1 MNPFFDIMNGLGI
14 RCNESYAKDLFYAQ
28 GMGFT
33 LLGIKRML
41 EHYGVKVQAVRAE
54 KHTLVDI
61 PFPLVCEWNGRVRL
75 LTAPPADLDAFYAQ
89 WNGYALLCDA
99 SDAQEPHYWSH
110 FFCEKG
116 LIAISWAVK
125 VLGVLTLLGFLVADF
140 AWERVALVLF
150 NSMGLYFSYRSVMQ
164 ECSGSCHT
172 VTASAGGKLLGRYSL
187 SVVGM
192 AYFAVSLLPTL
203 FVPAWLPLW
212 RWIALIA
219 LVMPLWSVC
228 YQAFVVKAWCK
239 NCLLVQ
245 VQVCAS
251 ALVVGVAGGDWK
263 SIVPLTWVALP
274 AIYLGALLLL
284 DRVVWLYQ
292 QVAQPKTP
300 DAWLALMADPQLRQ
314 RILTAGQTVDTS
326 DMVDLLTLHP
336 DGQEELCV
344 ALSLTC
350 SYCKA
355 HYQRLLEHV
364 RRGELANYR
373 IRIAISPDASRLA
386 VVRESIA
393 ASALQ
398 EGALAA
404 CLHLSAW
411 YESTRVKRFLRT
423 LPATLDLAAVRA
435 PLAAQAE
442 AVARWQLRSL
452 PAFVLNGHVVAQE
465 VFWTVIERTNQSK

>member
-1 MNPFFDIMNGLGI
+1 MNPFLHIMNGLGI
-14 RCNESYAKDLFYAQ
+14 RCNESYAKNLFYAQ
-28 GMGFT
+28 GWGFT

-54 KHTLVDI
+54 KNRLAGL
-61 PFPLVCEWNGRVRL
+61 PFPLVCEWDGQVRL
-75 LTAPPADLDAFYAQ
+75 LTAPPADLEAFDAQ

-110 FFCEKG
+110 FFHEKG
-116 LIAISWAVK
+116 LIAISWVVK
-125 VLGVLTLLGFLVADF
+125 VLGVLTLLGFLVEEF
-140 AWERVALVLF
+140 SWERVALVLF
-150 NSMGLYFSYRSVMQ
+150 NGIGLYFSNRSVMQ

-172 VTASAGGKLLGRYSL
+172 VTASAGGKLLGRFSL
-187 SVVGM
+187 GVVGM
-192 AYFAVSLLPTL
+192 AYFGVSLLPTL

-212 RWIALIA
+212 RWITLIA
-219 LVMPLWSVC
+219 LVMPLWSIC

-239 NCLLVQ
+239 NCLMVQ
-245 VQVCAS
+245 AQVFAS
-251 ALVVGVAGGDWK
+251 ALVVGGAGGDWK
-263 SIVPLTWVALP
+263 SIVPLSWVALP

-292 QVAQPKTP
+292 EVKHPKTP

-326 DMVDLLTLHP
+326 GMVDLLTLHP
-336 DGQEELCV
+336 DGKEELCV

-350 SYCKA
+350 SYCKTNF
-355 HYQRLLEHV
+355 QRLLAQV
-364 RRGELANYR
+364 RQGGLANYR
-373 IRIAISPDASRLA
+373 IRIAISPDAPRLA

-398 EGALAA
+398 EGAWAA

-411 YESTRVKRFLRT
+411 YESARVKRFLRT

-442 AVARWQLRSL
+442 AVSQWRLSGL
-452 PAFVLNGHVVAQE
+452 PAFVLNGHVVAPE
-465 VFWTVIERTNQSK
+465 LFWAVIERTNQSN